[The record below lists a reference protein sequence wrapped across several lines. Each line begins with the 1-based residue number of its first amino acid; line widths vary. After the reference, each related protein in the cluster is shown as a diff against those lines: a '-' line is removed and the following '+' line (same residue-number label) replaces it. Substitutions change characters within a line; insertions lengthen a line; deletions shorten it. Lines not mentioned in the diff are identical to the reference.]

1 MSDNYYIDEIRKTR
15 DRIAKECDYDP
26 QKVLEHAQRA
36 ARDLGFVN
44 A

>member
-26 QKVLEHAQRA
+26 QKVLEHAQKA
-36 ARDLGFVN
+36 ARDLGF
-44 A
+44 AKT

>member
-26 QKVLEHAQRA
+26 QKVLEHAQKA
-36 ARDLGFVN
+36 AHDLGFVK

>member
-1 MSDNYYIDEIRKTR
+1 MSDNYYIDEIRKTH

-26 QKVLEHAQRA
+26 QKVLEHAQKA
-36 ARDLGFVN
+36 ARDLGFVK